1 MAREVTRSAV
11 RVESV
16 ASSEDVV
23 ARPDTTE
30 QAQVSA
36 EIPYADESE
45 GCGRDPHYVPPEDVA
60 RLFQITFE
68 VRDVVH
74 ASLDAGAAASPAT
87 DAARAQD
94 ADRPRST
101 PEAGAER
108 SGDATSEGG
117 SVSDAGAT
125 QIDGPLVTAR
135 GSLLDAR
142 DGRRYATVTLGRQTW
157 MAESLDY
164 GPQQRGI
171 QASVVPTDDSS
182 VEKYCVDDDPEQCQR
197 VGGLYSWP
205 EALALPAACVETLC
219 LGRTVEVHQGIC
231 PQGWHVP
238 SFVEWSELALY
249 LAGRLG
255 FPDDDQNAAWSS
267 IYGALK
273 STQLWPPGTAG
284 SDESGFDALPNT
296 DWVDTDHD
304 DRPMKG
310 ALFHSSEEASE
321 FGVSGPALCEARA
334 DYSAFAKAELAGV
347 RCVQDR

>member
-1 MAREVTRSAV
+1 MRSIKRHVPWISRLVFALVLACEPPGASPSVMGSAELPANTRSAALTLTAV
-11 RVESV
+11 VPQGDWKLWIEFQG
-16 ASSEDVV
+16 SSEISVHPGSAPIHALESDCSDWCGTGSYALSCPGGKCRFELDVV

-255 FPDDDQNAAWSS
+255 
-267 IYGALK
+267 
-273 STQLWPPGTAG
+273 
-284 SDESGFDALPNT
+284 
-296 DWVDTDHD
+296 
-304 DRPMKG
+304 
-310 ALFHSSEEASE
+310 
-321 FGVSGPALCEARA
+321 
-334 DYSAFAKAELAGV
+334 
-347 RCVQDR
+347 